1 MNEIIPILYTDGS
14 ILAVN
19 KPSGLLSAPDRYDP
33 EALVVSR
40 ELEME
45 HGRLWPVH
53 RLDLDTSGVLLFAR
67 NEEVHRLLSMTFEAR
82 EVRKIYHAVVNGR
95 PTWTDT
101 ECDLSL
107 SPDGDRMHRTI
118 IDGAGKPCITEF
130 HVIGAH
136 AKMAIVEARPLTGRT
151 HQIRVH
157 LTALGYPVA
166 CDPLYG
172 DGKPVLLSKIKRR
185 WKGNEDRERPLI
197 SRTALH
203 AYSIELAH
211 PLTGGALKIEAPYP
225 KDFRALVTQL
235 EKL

>member
-1 MNEIIPILYTDGS
+1 M
-14 ILAVN
+14 
-19 KPSGLLSAPDRYDP
+19 
-33 EALVVSR
+33 
-40 ELEME
+40 
-45 HGRLWPVH
+45 
-53 RLDLDTSGVLLFAR
+53 
-67 NEEVHRLLSMTFEAR
+67 LSMSFEAR
-82 EVRKIYHAVVNGR
+82 EVRKVYHAVVNGR

-101 ECDLSL
+101 TCELSL

-136 AKMAIVEARPLTGRT
+136 AKMAVLETRPLTGRT

-157 LTALGYPVA
+157 LAALGYPVA

-185 WKGNEDRERPLI
+185 WKGDEKSERPLI

-203 AYSIELAH
+203 AFSIEFAH
-211 PLTGGALKIEAPYP
+211 PLTGLAMRIEAPYP